1 VPVSNLQSRFEQSAS
16 EHDSAD
22 ADSDE
27 ISFTAL
33 NDEQFFDQIV
43 LKFPRL
49 QRFKDAWL
57 FSGNFNPATMVLA
70 YNPKSFVEDL
80 QRDIANLDRPSAHNL
95 AVFVME
101 QFATCSEFSAS
112 LRRDW
117 AAGYTALSRQK
128 LNLPGLEV
136 VHVEDD
142 GVRGVGKV
150 HEVPLLSDS
159 TSNVRELKQFVAALS
174 NQVHNSET
182 VFGVD
187 AGFTVVPHEE
197 ILEALRESAEAAKA
211 ANGNSS
217 ANKVQVTW
225 QRLSKW
231 TRESW
236 LAFERKWWDSVN
248 QSVQN
253 GQYLKM
259 QNLIDTD
266 LFNDMQQDLKIHS
279 LQWFKFSEI
288 EFLRR
293 AHGWHGPVNKEDAL
307 LLLSDHQC
315 VDTFRTYNPENF
327 LTLLSNYNTKFLR
340 TIDLEIAPAIS
351 KWPKPGQPK
360 YGPLSLKSIRKAFQH
375 GFSKFKSTSKGCSHC
390 FDVCEQNPHLSHQQL
405 YQELRSHFLYDV
417 EALRR
422 PTLQGGSLDV
432 KRSDGGSARGR
443 SDGGSARDR
452 ANDSFQERDRNGR
465 FDGGSTPRNKRP
477 RDNVRNPDRSG
488 KPKTEFAVVQGKDRC
503 WCCGDYTNHYGS
515 GASAETCLAFGT
527 RWAKKKGYTWKNSEQ
542 EPKVQIPND
551 DFQALRA
558 RKPEVVKRNS
568 SDRVALRNKAN
579 SSYSLS
585 SSLID
590 VVQVDVNPHSQLF
603 DCRPIYSTHDGDTL
617 DELPAFPVH
626 VDVTEVVVE
635 SSDRRFF
642 GLAAFPTL
650 VSTVPA
656 DDRPRLTLLFSRDI
670 AAGAYKRR
678 PRKFQGC
685 VSSTAH
691 FNAISPEYLKHK
703 SIYGKLKR
711 LDTPQTPRPEP
722 LSSPSCECALLS
734 FKVELISGAMVSDIV
749 EWFLLDANIPDDMV
763 ILNSEFMQQA
773 HMERAVITPAKLPIN
788 DIAMPS
794 IRSAQ
799 RVLFDSGA
807 QMSCIS
813 PAIAANHVILER
825 TPVNIAIIQLG
836 NVVARCHEKIFMSFE
851 LFSASMK
858 PTTYSDWFLVWN
870 NPYGIIIGA
879 DICNEIVSWRSVL
892 AEFTPSNVSIIS
904 GNANTQLLT
913 SNPWDQPTEHSK
925 ILAIKRRFQS
935 RHPVTHRALRNREAG
950 TRPQFAEPNDHSNVR
965 KSAIVPGIFT
975 ESARRE
981 PESLLCRNKEKR
993 LMSIINSIPAEHRVA
1008 FDIAELQHECIASQF
1023 LMHNQ
1028 ILKEIR
1034 GLPEGLK
1041 MHGGASAIVKR
1052 AHLFEPHQPSTAL
1065 YKPTPEIAAHT
1076 WAMRF
1081 LLQKAIASG
1090 ADNWSWS
1097 ADDEYEYN
1105 GRSYISI
1112 DAADVIASTPEG
1124 SFANGATVSF
1134 VSCVRLQHF
1143 NGMRGRLYALQDD
1156 GRWQVRVL
1164 GKNQGNFVLAHPKNL
1179 QVELDQRQFV
1189 SSVDANFNTVGI
1201 DDSGMPLEDIEAAPR
1216 PVHRQFGKA
1225 YSTALTARIQELL
1238 AKYKSLFDDDISVPC
1253 DFEEMDIVLKP
1264 NAILPNRAR
1273 YYKNTPAMREEVR
1286 RQVQEQLDMGIIE
1299 KAQSP
1304 VVSNVLLVKRPHMPG
1319 RYRFVVDY
1327 QKINDAT
1334 VPDQLMMP
1342 DIKTQHDRLANK
1354 LIFGAIDIR
1363 SYYRLINLKA
1373 SCRYL
1378 TAFATDEGVFVYN
1391 RVAMG
1396 LRNACSH
1403 AQRVLQ
1409 EKLAADPILGVRGA
1423 NIRNYFDDIAWGCS
1437 TEDEF
1442 MTVLQALLEF
1452 GIKHR
1457 LKYNLEKSCFGV
1469 DSITHVGFIANKDG
1483 IKIDPERTRDI
1494 VELEAPKSTKK
1505 VQSILGVLNFV
1516 RNFIPQFSVKAKF
1529 LTDRLE
1535 KSAIKRDSKKFEWSP
1550 GDAAAFVELKQLVLA
1565 APLLSILDYTK
1576 PIYIRCDSSRFGC
1589 GAVLFQFDDQG
1600 RELPVCYASRKYTPA
1615 ETRYSTFQQEMGAV
1629 VWSLERFMEYT
1640 QGYHVIV
1647 ETDHRNIAYVK
1658 RSIMPQLARWRMRL
1672 EAFDFEVH
1680 YRCGPQQEVAD
1691 GLSRSAVDEAGV
1703 DDVAVCYGD
1712 VLPKSSTLNAAPM
1725 ITLDTV
1731 NVDTLACDSRVYDDS
1746 CSDTR
1751 VSWQTA
1757 ADEVFVDPF
1766 SASDDDSENSNA
1778 SSDNS
1783 DDEHAA
1789 DAPNAAAESRTP
1801 LN

>member
-1 VPVSNLQSRFEQSAS
+1 
-16 EHDSAD
+16 
-22 ADSDE
+22 
-27 ISFTAL
+27 
-33 NDEQFFDQIV
+33 
-43 LKFPRL
+43 
-49 QRFKDAWL
+49 
-57 FSGNFNPATMVLA
+57 
-70 YNPKSFVEDL
+70 
-80 QRDIANLDRPSAHNL
+80 
-95 AVFVME
+95 
-101 QFATCSEFSAS
+101 
-112 LRRDW
+112 
-117 AAGYTALSRQK
+117 
-128 LNLPGLEV
+128 
-136 VHVEDD
+136 
-142 GVRGVGKV
+142 
-150 HEVPLLSDS
+150 
-159 TSNVRELKQFVAALS
+159 
-174 NQVHNSET
+174 
-182 VFGVD
+182 
-187 AGFTVVPHEE
+187 
-197 ILEALRESAEAAKA
+197 
-211 ANGNSS
+211 
-217 ANKVQVTW
+217 
-225 QRLSKW
+225 
-231 TRESW
+231 
-236 LAFERKWWDSVN
+236 
-248 QSVQN
+248 
-253 GQYLKM
+253 
-259 QNLIDTD
+259 
-266 LFNDMQQDLKIHS
+266 
-279 LQWFKFSEI
+279 
-288 EFLRR
+288 
-293 AHGWHGPVNKEDAL
+293 
-307 LLLSDHQC
+307 
-315 VDTFRTYNPENF
+315 
-327 LTLLSNYNTKFLR
+327 
-340 TIDLEIAPAIS
+340 
-351 KWPKPGQPK
+351 
-360 YGPLSLKSIRKAFQH
+360 
-375 GFSKFKSTSKGCSHC
+375 
-390 FDVCEQNPHLSHQQL
+390 
-405 YQELRSHFLYDV
+405 
-417 EALRR
+417 
-422 PTLQGGSLDV
+422 
-432 KRSDGGSARGR
+432 
-443 SDGGSARDR
+443 
-452 ANDSFQERDRNGR
+452 
-465 FDGGSTPRNKRP
+465 
-477 RDNVRNPDRSG
+477 
-488 KPKTEFAVVQGKDRC
+488 
-503 WCCGDYTNHYGS
+503 
-515 GASAETCLAFGT
+515 
-527 RWAKKKGYTWKNSEQ
+527 
-542 EPKVQIPND
+542 
-551 DFQALRA
+551 
-558 RKPEVVKRNS
+558 
-568 SDRVALRNKAN
+568 
-579 SSYSLS
+579 LS

-590 VVQVDVNPHSQLF
+590 VAQVDVNPHSRLF
-603 DCRPIYSTHDGDTL
+603 DFRPVYLTHDGDTL
-617 DELPAFPVH
+617 DELPALPVH
-626 VDVTEVVVE
+626 VDVTEVVVG

-650 VSTVPA
+650 VSTVTV

-670 AAGAYKRR
+670 ATGAYKRR

-685 VSSTAH
+685 VSATAH
-691 FNAISPEYLKHK
+691 FNAMSPEYLKHK
-703 SIYGKLKR
+703 SVYGKLKR

-734 FKVELISGAMVSDIV
+734 FKVELNSGAMASDIV
-749 EWFLLDANIPDDMV
+749 EWFLLDANIPNDMV

-773 HMERAVITPAKLPIN
+773 HMERAVITPAKLPVN
-788 DIAMPS
+788 DKAMPS

-813 PAIAANHVILER
+813 PDIAANHVILER
-825 TPVNIAIIQLG
+825 TPVNVAIIQLG
-836 NVVARCHEKIFMSFE
+836 NVVARCHEKIFLSFE

-879 DICNEIVSWRSVL
+879 DICNEIVSWRSIL
-892 AEFTPSNVSIIS
+892 AEFNPANVSIIT
-904 GNANTQLLT
+904 GNANTPLLT
-913 SNPWDQPTEHSK
+913 SNPWDQPTERSK

-935 RHPVTHRALRNREAG
+935 RHPVTHRELRNRESG

-965 KSAIVPGIFT
+965 KSAIMPGIFT

-981 PESLLCRNKEKR
+981 PESLLCHNKEKR

-1023 LMHNQ
+1023 LMYNQ

-1076 WAMRF
+1076 WAMKF

-1090 ADNWSWS
+1090 TDNWSWS

-1105 GRSYISI
+1105 GRSYVNI
-1112 DAADVIASTPEG
+1112 DAADIISSAPEG

-1134 VSCVRLQHF
+1134 ANCVRLQHF

-1164 GKNQGNFVLAHPKNL
+1164 GKNQGNFVLVHPKNL
-1179 QVELDQRQFV
+1179 QVELDQRHFV

-1201 DDSGMPLEDIEAAPR
+1201 DDSGMPLEDVEEAPR

-1225 YSTALTARIQELL
+1225 YSTTLTARIQELL
-1238 AKYKSLFDDDISVPC
+1238 AKYKSLFDEDISVPC

-1286 RQVQEQLDMGIIE
+1286 RQVQEQLDMGIIS

-1409 EKLAADPILGVRGA
+1409 EALAADPILGVHGA

-1442 MTVLQALLEF
+1442 MTVLQALMEF

-1457 LKYNLEKSCFGV
+1457 LKFNLEKSCFGV

-1550 GDAAAFVELKQLVLA
+1550 GDAAAFVELKQLVLT
-1565 APLLSILDYTK
+1565 APLLSVLDYTK
-1576 PIYIRCDSSRFGC
+1576 PIHIRCDSSRFGC

-1680 YRCGPQQEVAD
+1680 YRCGSQQEVAD

-1712 VLPKSSTLNAAPM
+1712 VLPRSSTVNAAPT

-1731 NVDTLACDSRVYDDS
+1731 NVDTLDCDSRVYDDS

-1757 ADEVFVDPF
+1757 ADKVFVDPL

-1783 DDEHAA
+1783 DNEHAA

-1801 LN
+1801 LNWSNPAELKSELERAHNDMVGHGGVLVTLQRMLRRVEPNVSRKKMLQDIDAFCKGCPGCQKMRKRSSQSALHRRVIKGNPFEELSVDILTLPFPDALGNHYIVTVVDNFSHWVSVYACGNKSAVCAARALLHHIGTFGVPLRIRSDGGGEFVNDILLQLRRLMDCEHVVVHPYLHSANGIAERANRAILDKLRFMLFDRRLKNKTRLQWSDLLPFAQRIINASFHSAIGTSPAQLIFGGNLDLDRCILARPSVRAATAVPSYVDELSDVQFILFEAAETHQARIQAKIIAKSQRAHANKPIRAFEPSNLVLVLPLKDATRGTLGKLAPNFKGPFEVESIDGDFIWVVNPVNSTRMRVLARQCELWDDSIARGIEGARIVAATDGFEFAVDAIVGHGFGNKVEPQNVTQLPPSHRRVTSKHGYWFAVKWTGYERPTWIPYKLAAAIPFFADYASRHPLLKM